1 MRSISDSILL
11 ARTLAM
17 HGLQDARLNML
28 KGDVEIG
35 ADVAMLGDGMQQLVG
50 NPLGLDVHDAE
61 PGIGELICKRSH
73 KPCQA

>member
-1 MRSISDSILL
+1 
-11 ARTLAM
+11 M

-35 ADVAMLGDGMQQLVG
+35 ADVVVLGSGMQQLVG

-61 PGIGELICKRSH
+61 PGIGEFVRKRSH

>member
-1 MRSISDSILL
+1 
-11 ARTLAM
+11 
-17 HGLQDARLNML
+17 ML

-35 ADVAMLGDGMQQLVG
+35 ADVAMFGDGVQQLVG

-61 PGIGELICKRSH
+61 PGIGELIRKRSH